1 MRPPRREPPRAAAA
15 GHEARSIRY
24 RSLVTPCEPVRLFS
38 DDEIESLHDAALG
51 LLERQGMRVL
61 SPRGRAALAA
71 AGAAV
76 DESSQLVR
84 LEPGLVNQA
93 LANVPSE
100 TNLVARGPQRT
111 CRVGGRHVI
120 FAPVAGP
127 PSVSD
132 LQRGKR
138 TGSIADF
145 RDLVKL
151 SQGLHVIHVLGPQ
164 NQPQGAPGEGG

>member
-24 RSLVTPCEPVRLFS
+24 RNLVNPFEPVRLFS

-61 SPRGRAALAA
+61 SARGGAACAGGAA
-71 AGAAV
+71 AVGAA
-76 DESSQLVR
+76 SQRGR

-93 LANVPSE
+93 LGSVPAE
-100 TNLVARGPQRT
+100 TNLVARSPQRT

-138 TGSIADF
+138 TGS
-145 RDLVKL
+145 R
-151 SQGLHVIHVLGPQ
+151 
-164 NQPQGAPGEGG
+164 